1 MKKRSVCFLTQ
12 EYRKG
17 ATWIYC
23 SNLAAEIK
31 KEGLWDPYIIAASR
45 KGSLRD
51 EKEKDF
57 LLKLIETSSSKFF
70 YSQDFWKKSLQEVE
84 IINPTI
90 IHGNMN
96 LLSTYGI
103 KNNYPV
109 VETVHTTFSRERKG
123 AKEETFRSLSWVEKR
138 ALLLYPVL
146 RKIETKLLKRA
157 THLIA
162 VSNAIKKELI
172 SKYTIDESRITIIP
186 NGVDTN
192 NHHAT
197 ERKLYEKN
205 ENEIVLGFLGRMTA
219 SKGGKILF
227 PILERVKEKIPDLKL
242 LIAGDD
248 LGSRSEIIKLIEKH
262 NLKKNIIDYG
272 YIFDIEKKNAFFSSL
287 DLFLLPSSHEGMSLT
302 LLEALACQSPILA
315 SPQAVTFD
323 HKNTIIISERTIEGF
338 VEKIIEFYNKPEIS
352 RSIKKK
358 SLEVVSN
365 YSWKNTAK
373 LTQKAYEKIV
383 SEYLI

>member
-1 MKKRSVCFLTQ
+1 MKKQSVCFLTQ
-12 EYRKG
+12 EYKKG

-23 SNLAAEIK
+23 SNLATEIK
-31 KEGLWDPYIIAASR
+31 KKGLWEPYIVAASR
-45 KGSLRD
+45 NEESV
-51 EKEKDF
+51 EEKDF
-57 LLKLIETSSSKFF
+57 SLELVKTSSSKLF
-70 YSQDFWKKSLQEVE
+70 YSQDFWKKSQHQVNK
-84 IINPTI
+84 INPTI

-103 KNNYPV
+103 RNNYPV

-123 AKEETFRSLSWVEKR
+123 AKEETYKSLSWVEKR

-146 RKIETKLLKRA
+146 RRIETKLLKRA
-157 THLIA
+157 DHLIA
-162 VSNAIKKELI
+162 VSDIIKNELI
-172 SKYTIDESRITIIP
+172 SKYSIEENKITTIP

-192 NHHAT
+192 KHHFID
-197 ERKLYEKN
+197 RKIYEKT
-205 ENEIVLGFLGRMTA
+205 EGELVLGFLGRMTA

-227 PILERVKEKIPDLKL
+227 PILEKIKERIPDVKL

-248 LGSRSEIIKLIEKH
+248 LGTRSEIIKLIEKH
-262 NLKKNIIDYG
+262 NLKKNIVDYG

-323 HKNTIIISERTIEGF
+323 HNNTIITSHRTIEGF
-338 VEKIIEFYNKPEIS
+338 VEKIIEFYNKPEMS
-352 RSIKKK
+352 RNIKKK
-358 SLEVVSN
+358 SLEVASN
-365 YSWKNTAK
+365 YSWRNTAE
-373 LTQKAYEKIV
+373 LTQKIYEKIL
-383 SEYLI
+383 S